1 MESTYKKNDLICP
14 IRFFFY
20 DIILTIDTFSWFTCR
35 KTKQDIIKN
44 YNMILTTKIEN
55 NMFKQILTIEGSFY
69 NENNYL

>member
-1 MESTYKKNDLICP
+1 MSREKSNVTIEELKKEGYSSKGENRGLGLI
-14 IRFFFY
+14 
-20 DIILTIDTFSWFTCR
+20 SA
-35 KTKQDIIKN
+35 QDIIKN